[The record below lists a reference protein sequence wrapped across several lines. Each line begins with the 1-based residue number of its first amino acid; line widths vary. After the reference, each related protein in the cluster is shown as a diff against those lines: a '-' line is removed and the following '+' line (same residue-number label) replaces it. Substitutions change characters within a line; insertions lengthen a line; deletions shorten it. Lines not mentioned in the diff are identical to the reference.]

1 MPTTNR
7 SIEPASNAFWVDE
20 GPPNTEAD
28 HRDDAPVDAALVGA
42 GEQRVL
48 AIERG
53 RADRALD
60 HVGIDLDPAIVEKE
74 SKERNGNATGEV
86 RPRSTEAP
94 SKVT

>member
-1 MPTTNR
+1 
-7 SIEPASNAFWVDE
+7 
-20 GPPNTEAD
+20 
-28 HRDDAPVDAALVGA
+28 VDAALVGA

-48 AIERG
+48 AIERD